1 MPHMTHN
8 YVLGLAVLVFPL
20 FFSTYRWYMPLL
32 KSGHNSVTKISKIN
46 AA

>member
-20 FFSTYRWYMPLL
+20 FFLRTDGICLY
-32 KSGHNSVTKISKIN
+32 
-46 AA
+46 